1 LRSEK
6 FKEYSRRGL
15 AEEAA
20 KLANKTGW
28 QFAKNLLGEKVVAC
42 AVDVEEGVR
51 GRDQFQ
57 GGFHFRD
64 RSERI
69 ACTVD
74 EKSWLAQLREMGNA
88 KLGRL
93 SRRMQRVREKQQTV
107 GEPKIF

>member
-1 LRSEK
+1 
-6 FKEYSRRGL
+6 
-15 AEEAA
+15 
-20 KLANKTGW
+20 
-28 QFAKNLLGEKVVAC
+28 VAG
-42 AVDVEEGVR
+42 AVDAEEGVR
-51 GRDQFQ
+51 GRDQLQ

-69 ACTVD
+69 ACAVD

-107 GEPKIF
+107 DEPKIF

>member
-1 LRSEK
+1 M
-6 FKEYSRRGL
+6 KEYSRRGL

-20 KLANKTGW
+20 KFAGNTGG
-28 QFAKNLLGEKVVAC
+28 QFAKNLFGKKVVAC

-64 RSERI
+64 RSKRI
-69 ACTVD
+69 ACAVD
-74 EKSWLAQLREMGNA
+74 EKSWLAQLREMGSA

-93 SRRMQRVREKQQTV
+93 SRRMQRVREKQQAV
-107 GEPKIF
+107 DDPRIF